1 MIKELSNNI
10 IYDDFIYKTTL
21 TEDEKNI
28 LDMLLL
34 KYSIVKISQEIC
46 MSERSVS
53 RIIRM
58 LKDKYE
64 NYKRLELTKL
74 NILNSQM

>member
-1 MIKELSNNI
+1 MIKELSNNYI
-10 IYDDFIYKTTL
+10 LNDFLYKTIL

-34 KYSIVKISQEIC
+34 KYSIVKISQTIC
-46 MSERSVS
+46 LSERTVS
-53 RIIRM
+53 RIIRE

-64 NYKRLELTKL
+64 IYKRLELTKL
-74 NILNSQM
+74 NILNSQI